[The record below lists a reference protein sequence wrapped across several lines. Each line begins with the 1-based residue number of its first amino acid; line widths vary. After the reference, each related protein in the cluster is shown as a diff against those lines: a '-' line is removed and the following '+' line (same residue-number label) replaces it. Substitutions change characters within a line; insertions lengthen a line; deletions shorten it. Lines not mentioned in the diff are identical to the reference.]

1 MKKINIRRLYYHFSH
16 KYLTLNNVVVVVAL
30 MIAAGWVWGSLGVMQ
45 RNYNLQKEV
54 DYKEQQLQLAQLET
68 MNMQLEQRYY
78 KTSEYQ
84 ELAARQSLGL
94 ALPGEKVLI
103 LPDNSP
109 TVIAADQAATQQVTT
124 SSQPLSDFQQW
135 INFFF
140 GANNKPTS
148 N

>member
-1 MKKINIRRLYYHFSH
+1 MKKINIRRLYYQFSH
-16 KYLTLNNVVVVVAL
+16 KYLTLNNVIVIVAL

-54 DYKEQQLQLAQLET
+54 DLKARQLQLAQLET
-68 MNMQLEQRYY
+68 ANMQLEQRYY
-78 KTSEYQ
+78 KTTEYQ

-103 LPDNSP
+103 LPDNSAA
-109 TVIAADQAATQQVTT
+109 VIAADQASTVQATTPDL
-124 SSQPLSDFQQW
+124 PLSDFQQW

-140 GANNKPTS
+140 GANNKSTS

>member
-1 MKKINIRRLYYHFSH
+1 MKKINIRRLYYNFSR
-16 KYLTLNNVVVVVAL
+16 KYLTLNNVVMAVAL

-54 DYKEQQLQLAQLET
+54 DYKAQQLQLAQLET
-68 MNMQLEQRYY
+68 MNLQLEQRYY
-78 KTSEYQ
+78 KTNEYQ
-84 ELAARQSLGL
+84 ELAARESLGL

-103 LPDNSP
+103 LPNNSP
-109 TVIAADQAATQQVTT
+109 AVIAADQAAAQQVTT
-124 SSQPLSDFQQW
+124 PDVPLSNFQQW
-135 INFFF
+135 VNFFF

>member
-1 MKKINIRRLYYHFSH
+1 MKKINIRRLYYRLSH
-16 KYLTLNNVVVVVAL
+16 KYLTLNNVVVAVAL

-54 DYKEQQLQLAQLET
+54 DFKARQLQLAQLET
-68 MNMQLEQRYY
+68 ANLQLEQRYY
-78 KTSEYQ
+78 KTTEYQ

-94 ALPGEKVLI
+94 ALPGENLLI

-109 TVIAADQAATQQVTT
+109 AVIAADQASNTQTVTPD
-124 SSQPLSDFQQW
+124 QPLSDFQQW

-140 GANNKPTS
+140 GANNKTS
-148 N
+148 SN